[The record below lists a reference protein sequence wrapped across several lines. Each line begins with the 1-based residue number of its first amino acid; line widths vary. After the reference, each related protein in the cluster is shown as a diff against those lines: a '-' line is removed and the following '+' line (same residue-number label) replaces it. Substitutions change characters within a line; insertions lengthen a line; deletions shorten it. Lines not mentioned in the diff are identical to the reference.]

1 MAQHDKS
8 PADSLITEALE
19 RCASEQIHL
28 TGAIQAHGV
37 LLAIDDAGIVRMASD
52 NLQSVF
58 CRSAAEAIG
67 QPLKQLIGAGALQS
81 IHDALAQAPQG
92 RSLPLYLHANCCGD
106 QLIDLSTVIHRS
118 NGLLIIELKHAEMS
132 QAETAE
138 HLFAAVRESLWH
150 FDRVADIGDYCHYIA
165 GEIRKITGFD
175 RVKVYRFDS
184 NWNGAVIAESRND
197 VLPSLL
203 NHHFPASDIPPQARA
218 LYEKSLVRVL
228 ADTEAQTVPIVPAL
242 NPLTARPLDLSYSV
256 FRAISPIH
264 IEYLRNMGVRSTIT
278 VSVLH
283 EGRLWGLVACHH
295 SQPQVFPH
303 HRRELIEFIGKTVSM
318 KIDALESVA
327 RLSSMENVRQRLQ
340 KLTDLIQTSSDIDRV
355 VRMFETDYLTLADAT
370 GSYIHVE
377 NYRHALGLVPSH
389 RDLGDLTAWLG
400 QQDFRN
406 SVFVTEH
413 LGDTFPPA
421 REYSGLAAGLLAVD
435 LDNRKRNFILWFR
448 PEVIRNIP
456 WAGNPQGQVIHDSQ
470 GPRIDPR
477 RSFAVWLETVRGYSN
492 TWTQATI
499 DAVKLFSLSVVQV
512 LMRQAQLQF
521 DEAEVANRA
530 KSEFL
535 ANMSHEI
542 RTPMNAII
550 GLSYLCMQTEISPQ
564 QRDYLEKI
572 DKSANNLLRILNDIL
587 DFSKIEAGRLT
598 IEETPFE
605 LDRVLDSVG
614 TVAAIQAQER
624 NIEFVV
630 QVAPGCPSH
639 LVGDPLRLEQV
650 LINLASNAVKFTH
663 AGEVVL
669 AVSPFADEDDQ
680 MTLRFSVTD
689 TGIGISQ
696 DTLAHLFQPFQQ
708 ADGSTTRR
716 YGGTG
721 LGLSI
726 SQRLVEMM
734 HGRIEVSSTEGKG
747 SEFAFTAR
755 FGKRPGDVARQ
766 SLMLPDLHGLSVLT
780 VDDNPRALSVI
791 RQYLESFGFRVTEA
805 TSGAEALAI
814 FESALAASTPF
825 DLVIVDWEMPGL
837 DGIETARRIAST
849 VGDQIMPRTMLV
861 SMHGHVWS
869 QPESPFV
876 NAMLTKPF
884 TPSRLFN
891 SIATLFVRYG
901 SPTIPLPPEA
911 ADQRKV
917 KGVHLLLVEDNDI
930 NQQVARQILENAGLR
945 VTVAGDGAQ
954 AVRETNSQRFDGV
967 LMDINMPVMDGY
979 LATQEIRRVYS
990 QSDLPIIAM
999 TANAMSGDR
1008 EKCLA
1013 AGMNDHVAKPVNP
1026 AELFATLARWIVPA
1040 HPNVDL
1046 ASEVV
1051 PEVASPVRLPNLPG
1065 INVESAVQRLGGNV
1079 TVYLGLIDKF
1089 RRRYRNSLT
1098 EIRLAMLEGDR
1109 KLAERLAH
1117 TLKGIAGNLGADN
1130 LHRKLQDLESE
1141 IREASGPGK
1150 IESLLNSA
1158 NSDLAVCLSAI
1169 DAHLPPPESD
1179 TAVIARIDVAPG
1191 ELAALIQTALV
1202 QLNEFDAA
1210 AEDSLLKI
1218 HCMLP
1223 DGDSKVLQI
1232 MAHITQCLQRYDYET
1247 ARNTLVELADHVAT
1261 Q

>member
-1 MAQHDKS
+1 MS
-8 PADSLITEALE
+8 EALE

-28 TGAIQAHGV
+28 AGAIQGHGV
-37 LLAIDDAGIVRMASD
+37 LLALDGADIIRMASD
-52 NLQSVF
+52 NLQVIF
-58 CRSAAEAIG
+58 CRSAAEVIG
-67 QPLKQLIGAGALQS
+67 HPAQDLIGTAALRS
-81 IHDALAQAPQG
+81 VHDALALTLHG
-92 RSLPLYLHANCCGD
+92 RSLPLYLRAVCCD
-106 QLIDLSTVIHRS
+106 EQVVELSAVIHRS
-118 NGLLIIELKHAEMS
+118 DELLIVELKRVEMS
-132 QAETAE
+132 LEETAE

-150 FDRVADIGDYCHYIA
+150 FDRVADIDSYCRYVA

-184 NWNGAVIAESRND
+184 NWNGAVIAESRNEA
-197 VLPSLL
+197 LPSLL

-218 LYEKSLVRVL
+218 LYEKNLVRVL
-228 ADTEAQTVPIVPAL
+228 ADTDSPTVPIIPVL
-242 NPLTARPLDLSYSV
+242 NPLTARPLDLSHSV

-264 IEYLRNMGVRSTIT
+264 IEYLRNMGVHSTIT
-278 VSVLH
+278 LSVMH

-318 KIDALESVA
+318 KIDALESIA
-327 RLSSMENVRQRLQ
+327 RLSSMENVRERLQ
-340 KLTDLIQTSSDIDRV
+340 KLTNLIHTSSDIDRV
-355 VRMFETDYLTLADAT
+355 ARMFQTDYLTLADAT
-370 GSYIHVE
+370 GSYIHVDD
-377 NYRHALGLVPSH
+377 YSHALGLVPPH
-389 RDLGDLTAWLG
+389 RDLGDLTEWLG
-400 QQDFRN
+400 QQEFRN
-406 SVFVTEH
+406 SVFVTDH
-413 LGDTFPPA
+413 LGEAFPPA
-421 REYSGLAAGLLAVD
+421 REYAGLAAGLLAVD
-435 LDNRKRNFILWFR
+435 LDNRKKNFILWFR

-456 WAGNPQGQVIHDSQ
+456 WAGNPQGRVIHDNQ

-477 RSFAVWLETVRGYSN
+477 RSFTAWIETVRGCSDA
-492 TWTQATI
+492 WTQATI

-512 LMRQAQLQF
+512 LMRQAQRQS
-521 DEAEVANRA
+521 DAAAVASQA

-550 GLSYLCMQTEISPQ
+550 GLSYLCMQTQISPQ

-598 IEETPFE
+598 IEETLFE

-614 TVAAIQAQER
+614 TVAAIQAQEK

-663 AGEVVL
+663 TGEVVL
-669 AVSPFADEDDQ
+669 AVYPFADESDQ
-680 MTLRFSVTD
+680 VTLRFTVTD

-696 DTLAHLFQPFQQ
+696 DALARLFQPFQQ

-716 YGGTG
+716 YGGSG

-734 HGRIEVSSTEGKG
+734 NGRIEVSSTEGEG

-755 FGKRPGDVARQ
+755 FGKGRGEASKRP
-766 SLMLPDLHGLSVLT
+766 LILPDLHGLSVLT
-780 VDDNPRALSVI
+780 VDDNPRALAVM
-791 RQYLESFGFRVTEA
+791 RQYLESFGFSVTEA

-814 FESALAASTPF
+814 FESALATVTPF
-825 DLVIVDWEMPGL
+825 DLVVVDWEMPGL
-837 DGIETARRIAST
+837 DGIETARRIAAA
-849 VGDQIMPRTMLV
+849 VGDHKKPRTMMV

-891 SIATLFVRYG
+891 SLATLFVRHG
-901 SPTIPLPPEA
+901 APSAPLPAET
-911 ADQRKV
+911 ADQGKIR
-917 KGVHLLLVEDNDI
+917 GAHLLLAEDNDI
-930 NQQVARQILENAGLR
+930 NQQVAQQILEGAGIR
-945 VTVAGDGAQ
+945 VTVVADGAQ
-954 AVRETNSQRFDGV
+954 AVRMMEIQRFDGV

-979 LATQEIRRVYS
+979 LATQEIRRTHS
-990 QSDLPIIAM
+990 QADLPIIAM

-1026 AELFATLARWIVPA
+1026 AEMFATLARWIVPA
-1040 HPNVDL
+1040 QPDTAPPPQVSATVP
-1046 ASEVV
+1046 AS
-1051 PEVASPVRLPNLPG
+1051 VRLPNLPG
-1065 INVESAVQRLGGNV
+1065 VNVEAAVQRLGGNV
-1079 TVYLGLIDKF
+1079 SGYLALVDKF
-1089 RRRYRNSLT
+1089 RLRYRNTLV

-1117 TLKGIAGNLGADN
+1117 TFKSVAGNLGADN
-1130 LHRKLQDLESE
+1130 LHHKLQDLELA
-1141 IREASGPGK
+1141 IREACNPGK

-1158 NSDLAVCLSAI
+1158 NTDLSVCLAAI
-1169 DAHLPPPESD
+1169 DAHLPPPEAD
-1179 TAVIARIDVAPG
+1179 TREVPRIDAASG
-1191 ELAALIQTALV
+1191 ELAALMQTTLV
-1202 QLNEFDAA
+1202 QLNEFDAG
-1210 AEDSLLKI
+1210 AEDSLAQI
-1218 HCMLP
+1218 HSMLP
-1223 DGDSKVLQI
+1223 RHDPKAHQI
-1232 MAHITQCLQRYDYET
+1232 MAHIEKCLERYDYEA
-1247 ARNTLVELADHVAT
+1247 ARNALVELANHLAIG
-1261 Q
+1261 

>member
-1 MAQHDKS
+1 MSQQDIS
-8 PADSLITEALE
+8 PQEDLLPEALE

-28 TGAIQAHGV
+28 AGAIQGHGV
-37 LLAIDDAGIVRMASD
+37 LLALDDADIIRMASN
-52 NLQSVF
+52 NLQAIF
-58 CRSAAEAIG
+58 CRSAAEVIG
-67 QPLKQLIGAGALQS
+67 HPAQDLIGAAALRS
-81 IHDALAQAPQG
+81 IHDALALTPHG
-92 RSLPLYLHANCCGD
+92 RTLPLYLYTNGCDNQAV
-106 QLIDLSTVIHRS
+106 DLSAVIHRS
-118 NGLLIIELKHAEMS
+118 DELLIIELKRVEMS
-132 QAETAE
+132 QDETAE

-150 FDRVADIGDYCHYIA
+150 FDRVGDIDDYCRYVVR
-165 GEIRKITGFD
+165 EIRKITGFD

-184 NWNGAVIAESRND
+184 NWNGAVIAESRNE

-203 NHHFPASDIPPQARA
+203 DHHFPASDIPPQARA
-218 LYEKSLVRVL
+218 LYEKNLVRVL
-228 ADTEAQTVPIVPAL
+228 ADTESPTVPIVPAL
-242 NPLTARPLDLSYSV
+242 NPLTARPLDLSHSV

-264 IEYLRNMGVRSTIT
+264 IEYLHNMGVRSTIT
-278 VSVLH
+278 VSVMH

-318 KIDALESVA
+318 KIDALESIA
-327 RLSSMENVRQRLQ
+327 RLSSMENVRERLQ
-340 KLTDLIQTSSDIDRV
+340 KLTNLIHTSSDIDRV
-355 VRMFETDYLTLADAT
+355 ARMFQTDYLTLADAT
-370 GSYIHVE
+370 GSYIHVDG
-377 NYRHALGLVPSH
+377 YSHALGLVPPH
-389 RDLGDLTAWLG
+389 RDLGDLTEWLG
-400 QQDFRN
+400 QQEFRN
-406 SVFVTEH
+406 SVFVTDH
-413 LGDTFPPA
+413 LGEAFPPA
-421 REYSGLAAGLLAVD
+421 REYAGLAAGLLAVD
-435 LDNRKRNFILWFR
+435 LDNRKKNFILWFR

-456 WAGNPQGQVIHDSQ
+456 WAGNPQGQVIHDNQ

-477 RSFAVWLETVRGYSN
+477 RSFTAWIETVRGCSDN
-492 TWTQATI
+492 WTQATI

-512 LMRQAQLQF
+512 LMRQAQRQS
-521 DEAEVANRA
+521 DAAEVANRT

-572 DKSANNLLRILNDIL
+572 DKSANSLLRILNDIL

-663 AGEVVL
+663 TGEVVL
-669 AVSPFADEDDQ
+669 AVYPFADEADQ
-680 MTLRFSVTD
+680 VTLRFTVTD

-696 DTLAHLFQPFQQ
+696 STLAQLFQPFQQ

-734 HGRIEVSSTEGKG
+734 NGRIEVSSAEGKG

-755 FGKRPGDVARQ
+755 FGKRPGEASKRP
-766 SLMLPDLHGLSVLT
+766 LALPDLHGLSVLT
-780 VDDNPRALSVI
+780 VDDNPRALSVT
-791 RQYLESFGFRVTEA
+791 RQYLESFGFSVTEA

-814 FESALAASTPF
+814 FESALASATPF

-837 DGIETARRIAST
+837 DGIETARRIAAA
-849 VGDQIMPRTMLV
+849 VGDHKKPRTMMV
-861 SMHGHVWS
+861 SMHGHVWT

-876 NAMLTKPF
+876 NAMLTKPY

-891 SIATLFVRYG
+891 AIATLFVRHG
-901 SPTIPLPPEA
+901 SPANPLQPEA

-917 KGVHLLLVEDNDI
+917 RGAHLLLVEDNDI
-930 NQQVARQILENAGLR
+930 NQQVARQILENAGVR
-945 VTVAGDGAQ
+945 ITVAADGAQ
-954 AVRETNSQRFDGV
+954 AVRETERQRFDGV
-967 LMDINMPVMDGY
+967 LMDIHMPVMDGY
-979 LATQEIRRVYS
+979 LATQEIRRTYS
-990 QSDLPIIAM
+990 QADLPIIAM

-1026 AELFATLARWIVPA
+1026 AEMFATLARWIVPA
-1040 HPNVDL
+1040 HPDVNL
-1046 ASEVV
+1046 P
-1051 PEVASPVRLPNLPG
+1051 PEVDPAAPETIRLPNLPG
-1065 INVESAVQRLGGNV
+1065 MNVEAAVQRLGGNV
-1079 TVYLGLIDKF
+1079 ADYLGLIDKF

-1117 TLKGIAGNLGADN
+1117 TLKSIAGNLGADN
-1130 LHRKLQDLESE
+1130 LYRKLQDLELA
-1141 IREASGPGK
+1141 IREASGSGK

-1158 NSDLAVCLSAI
+1158 NTDLSVCLAAI
-1169 DAHLPPPESD
+1169 DAHVPPPEAGTQEIS
-1179 TAVIARIDVAPG
+1179 RIDATPG
-1191 ELAALIQTALV
+1191 ELAALIQNALV
-1202 QLNEFDAA
+1202 QLNEFDAG
-1210 AEDSLLKI
+1210 AEDSLAKI
-1218 HCMLP
+1218 HSMLP
-1223 DGDSKVLQI
+1223 RNDPHAHQI
-1232 MAHITQCLQRYDYET
+1232 MAHITQCLERYEYES
-1247 ARNTLVELADHVAT
+1247 ARNALVELANHMASR
-1261 Q
+1261 